1 MSISSVAYA
10 PTNGTANNSIANTS
24 ITNNSSANNASS
36 ASIKALDANIMTVFE
51 HQRLMVDDFLQ
62 ASDFHWLIAQEF
74 AVFTIK
80 RKQGQWQLKVGHY
93 IGIVLLPSGMTL
105 EILPKLMASASI
117 GHTPKQPF
125 FKPHQNS
132 DSDSDISQARQ
143 WVQNM
148 LSDLA
153 NISNRYPSKPPN
165 TKNLGQFNA
174 QVTPLPL
181 AAPSLSDWLACQ
193 FLQRLARYQPT
204 QHYQAQVDNQ
214 ATLQGRLLI
223 KEQLRRNSVQPHRF
237 VCERSVLSQDML
249 SNRLIKSALVWLAPL
264 LQTAMPPKSIQL
276 WQQVC
281 ALNHHER
288 QRLESVYQQAKRQ
301 LALQPLSQ
309 MQAQAAQQLLDLAYW
324 LLQCSDIETGN
335 GIDATLSAKQHLSR
349 PRLCLLIDMNQ
360 AFEQWASLRIGS
372 MFEQLNLN
380 YQALYQAQSVW
391 LNDAEGQACLS
402 IRPDL
407 LIYQTPSYDSIH
419 DDKDDDKNGRK
430 NPKDNAQSM
439 NQSINQSMSQDMTNA
454 KKMRDYS
461 HVIDIKWKHLS
472 HSGAISASD
481 AYQLT
486 SYAQAY
492 QAGQVWLVYPVQGS
506 SRQPVAL
513 RQLTHGGSNSNSH
526 DSNPVNLWLVPFDVL
541 SGTLN
546 GNLL

>member
-1 MSISSVAYA
+1 VFINSVAYA
-10 PTNGTANNSIANTS
+10 PTNGIANNSS
-24 ITNNSSANNASS
+24 TNNNS
-36 ASIKALDANIMTVFE
+36 ASNVNSTTMKALDTNIMTVFE
-51 HQRLMVDDFLQ
+51 HQRLTVHDFLQ
-62 ASDFHWLIAQEF
+62 ASDFQWLMAQEF

-105 EILPKLMASASI
+105 EILPKMIASASTSR
-117 GHTPKQPF
+117 TPQQQSF
-125 FKPHQNS
+125 EPHHNS
-132 DSDSDISQARQ
+132 ASDIRQARQ

-148 LSDLA
+148 LSDLI
-153 NISNRYPSKPPN
+153 NTSNQYHSKLPN

-181 AAPSLSDWLACQ
+181 SAPSLSDWLAHH
-193 FLQRLARYQPT
+193 FLQRLAHYQPT

-223 KEQLRRNSVQPHRF
+223 KEQLRRNSVQPHKF

-249 SNRLIKSALVWLAPL
+249 SNRVIKSALVWLAPL

-276 WQQVC
+276 WQSVH
-281 ALNHHER
+281 ALNYHER
-288 QRLESVYQQAKRQ
+288 QQLESVYQQAKRQ

-309 MQAQAAQQLLDLAYW
+309 LQANAAQQLLDLAYW
-324 LLQCSDIETGN
+324 LLQQSNIETGSGLDTN
-335 GIDATLSAKQHLSR
+335 LPSNQSSSR

-360 AFEQWASLRIGS
+360 VFEQWASLRIAS
-372 MFEQLNLN
+372 IFEQLNLN

-407 LIYQTPSYDSIH
+407 LIYQIPDNDIH
-419 DDKDDDKNGRK
+419 EDKSGRK
-430 NPKDNAQSM
+430 TPYKNRHGTAS
-439 NQSINQSMSQDMTNA
+439 A
-454 KKMRDYS
+454 KKTRNYS

-492 QAGQVWLVYPVQGS
+492 QAEQVWLVYPVQGNI
-506 SRQPVAL
+506 RQPVAL
-513 RQLTHGGSNSNSH
+513 RQQVQGSSDRDSKPSN
-526 DSNPVNLWLVPFDVL
+526 VAKLWLVPFDVL

-546 GNLL
+546 GKLPQE

>member
-1 MSISSVAYA
+1 MFINSVAYA
-10 PTNGTANNSIANTS
+10 PTNGIANNSS
-24 ITNNSSANNASS
+24 TNNSSASNVNSTTM
-36 ASIKALDANIMTVFE
+36 KALDTNIMTVFE
-51 HQRLMVDDFLQ
+51 HQRLTVHDFLQ
-62 ASDFHWLIAQEF
+62 ASDFQWLMAQEF

-105 EILPKLMASASI
+105 EILPKMIASASTSR
-117 GHTPKQPF
+117 TPQQQSF
-125 FKPHQNS
+125 EPHQNS
-132 DSDSDISQARQ
+132 ASDIRQARQ

-148 LSDLA
+148 LSDLI
-153 NISNRYPSKPPN
+153 NTSNQYHSKLPN

-174 QVTPLPL
+174 QMTPLPL
-181 AAPSLSDWLACQ
+181 SAPSLSYWLARQ
-193 FLQRLARYQPT
+193 FLQRLAHYQPT

-223 KEQLRRNSVQPHRF
+223 KEQLRRNSVQPHKF

-249 SNRLIKSALVWLAPL
+249 SNRVIKSALVWLAPL

-276 WQQVC
+276 WQSVH
-281 ALNHHER
+281 ALNYLER
-288 QRLESVYQQAKRQ
+288 QQLESVYQQAKRQ

-309 MQAQAAQQLLDLAYW
+309 LQANAAQQLLDLAYW
-324 LLQCSDIETGN
+324 LLQQSNIETGSGLDTN
-335 GIDATLSAKQHLSR
+335 LSSNQSSSR

-360 AFEQWASLRIGS
+360 AFEQWASLRIAS

-380 YQALYQAQSVW
+380 YQALHQAQSVW

-407 LIYQTPSYDSIH
+407 LIYQMPDNDIRE
-419 DDKDDDKNGRK
+419 DKSGRK
-430 NPKDNAQSM
+430 TPYKNSHGTAS
-439 NQSINQSMSQDMTNA
+439 A
-454 KKMRDYS
+454 KKTRNYS

-492 QAGQVWLVYPVQGS
+492 QAGQVWLVYPVQGNI
-506 SRQPVAL
+506 RQPVAL
-513 RQLTHGGSNSNSH
+513 RQQVQGSSDS
-526 DSNPVNLWLVPFDVL
+526 DSNPSNVAKLWLVPFDVL

-546 GNLL
+546 GKLPQE

>member
-1 MSISSVAYA
+1 MTSRVIQSESKAIGSNA
-10 PTNGTANNSIANTS
+10 NSIDIAN
-24 ITNNSSANNASS
+24 SAR
-36 ASIKALDANIMTVFE
+36 IKALDANIMTVFE
-51 HQRLMVDDFLQ
+51 HQRLMAHDFLQ
-62 ASDFHWLIAQEF
+62 ASDFHWLMAQEF

-105 EILPKLMASASI
+105 EILPKLIASAS
-117 GHTPKQPF
+117 TSRPQQQSF
-125 FKPHQNS
+125 EPHQNS
-132 DSDSDISQARQ
+132 DSDIGQIRQ

-148 LSDLA
+148 LSDLI
-153 NISNRYPSKPPN
+153 NSSNQRNGKSAN
-165 TKNLGQFNA
+165 TKSLGQFNS

-181 AAPSLSDWLACQ
+181 AAPSLSDWLARQ
-193 FLQRLARYQPT
+193 FLQRLAHYQPT

-223 KEQLRRNSVQPHRF
+223 KEQLRRNSVQPHKF

-276 WQQVC
+276 WQQVR
-281 ALNHHER
+281 ALNYHER

-309 MQAQAAQQLLDLAYW
+309 LQAQAAQQLLELAYW
-324 LLQCSDIETGN
+324 LLQRSDIQTGN
-335 GIDATLSAKQHLSR
+335 GIAASLSSQPLSR
-349 PRLCLLIDMNQ
+349 PRLCLLMDMNQ
-360 AFEQWASLRIGS
+360 AFEQWASLRIAS
-372 MFEQLNLN
+372 MFEQLNKN
-380 YQALYQAQSVW
+380 YQALHQAQSVW
-391 LNDAEGQACLS
+391 LNDAEGQTCLS

-407 LIYQTPSYDSIH
+407 LIYQTPNDDIREEKNARKHPYD
-419 DDKDDDKNGRK
+419 D
-430 NPKDNAQSM
+430 
-439 NQSINQSMSQDMTNA
+439 NQSMASA
-454 KKMRDYS
+454 KETRNYS

-472 HSGAISASD
+472 HSGALSASD

-492 QAGQVWLVYPVQGS
+492 QAGQVWLVYPVQGNV
-506 SRQPVAL
+506 RQPVAL
-513 RQLTHGGSNSNSH
+513 RQQIHGSGNADSHNSASAK
-526 DSNPVNLWLVPFDVL
+526 LWLMPFDVL

-546 GNLL
+546 GELPQEL

>member
-10 PTNGTANNSIANTS
+10 PTNGTANNSIAKNSVTKKS
-24 ITNNSSANNASS
+24 ITNNISR
-36 ASIKALDANIMTVFE
+36 ASIKALGTNIMTVFE
-51 HQRLMVDDFLQ
+51 HQRLLVDDFLQ

-80 RKQGQWQLKVGHY
+80 RKHGQWQLKVGHY

-105 EILPKLMASASI
+105 EILPKLIVSSSI
-117 GHTPKQPF
+117 VHTSKQPF

-132 DSDSDISQARQ
+132 DSDIGQARQ

-148 LSDLA
+148 LSDLT
-153 NISNRYPSKPPN
+153 NTSNRYPSKPPN
-165 TKNLGQFNA
+165 TKNLGQFNS
-174 QVTPLPL
+174 QMTPLPL
-181 AAPSLSDWLACQ
+181 AAPSLSDWLARQ
-193 FLQRLARYQPT
+193 FLQRLAHYQPT
-204 QHYQAQVDNQ
+204 QHYQTQVDNQ

-223 KEQLRRNSVQPHRF
+223 KEQLRRNSVQPHKF
-237 VCERSVLSQDML
+237 VCERSLLSQDML

-288 QRLESVYQQAKRQ
+288 QRLGSVYQQAKRQ
-301 LALQPLSQ
+301 LARQPLSQ
-309 MQAQAAQQLLDLAYW
+309 MQVQAAQQLLDLAYW

-335 GIDATLSAKQHLSR
+335 GIDASLSPNQPLSR

-360 AFEQWASLRIGS
+360 AFEQWASLRIAS
-372 MFEQLNLN
+372 MFAQLNSN
-380 YQALYQAQSVW
+380 YQALHQAQSVW
-391 LNDAEGQACLS
+391 LSDVEGQACLS

-407 LIYQTPSYDSIH
+407 LIYQTPSYDDIH
-419 DDKDDDKNGRK
+419 DDKKDRK
-430 NPKDNAQSM
+430 NSN
-439 NQSINQSMSQDMTNA
+439 NNTQSMSQDMTNA
-454 KKMRDYS
+454 KKTRDYS

-513 RQLTHGGSNSNSH
+513 RQQTHGSSNSDSH
-526 DSNPVNLWLVPFDVL
+526 DSDSANLWLVPFDVL

-546 GNLL
+546 GDLLQER

>member
-1 MSISSVAYA
+1 MFINSVAYA
-10 PTNGTANNSIANTS
+10 PTNGSV
-24 ITNNSSANNASS
+24 NNSSANNSIASNVNS
-36 ASIKALDANIMTVFE
+36 TTMKALDTNIMTVFE
-51 HQRLMVDDFLQ
+51 HQRLTVHDFLQ
-62 ASDFHWLIAQEF
+62 ASDFQWLMAQEF

-105 EILPKLMASASI
+105 EILPKMIASASTSR
-117 GHTPKQPF
+117 TPQQQF
-125 FKPHQNS
+125 YESHQNS
-132 DSDSDISQARQ
+132 ASDIRQARQ

-148 LSDLA
+148 LSDLI
-153 NISNRYPSKPPN
+153 NTSNQYHSKLPN

-181 AAPSLSDWLACQ
+181 SAPSLSDWLAHQ
-193 FLQRLARYQPT
+193 FLQRLAHYQPT

-214 ATLQGRLLI
+214 TTLQGRLLI
-223 KEQLRRNSVQPHRF
+223 KEQLRRNSVQPHKF

-249 SNRLIKSALVWLAPL
+249 SNRVIKSALVWLAPL

-276 WQQVC
+276 WQSVH
-281 ALNHHER
+281 ALNYHER
-288 QRLESVYQQAKRQ
+288 QQLESVYQQAKRQ

-309 MQAQAAQQLLDLAYW
+309 LQANAAQQLLDLAYW
-324 LLQCSDIETGN
+324 LLQQSNIETGSGLDTN
-335 GIDATLSAKQHLSR
+335 LSSNQSSSR

-360 AFEQWASLRIGS
+360 AFEQWASLRIAS

-380 YQALYQAQSVW
+380 YNALHQAQSVW

-407 LIYQTPSYDSIH
+407 LIYQTPDYDDVYH
-419 DDKDDDKNGRK
+419 DKNYGENPYK
-430 NPKDNAQSM
+430 NSHGTAS
-439 NQSINQSMSQDMTNA
+439 A
-454 KKMRDYS
+454 KKTRNYS

-492 QAGQVWLVYPVQGS
+492 QAGQVWLVYPVQGNI
-506 SRQPVAL
+506 RQPVAL
-513 RQLTHGGSNSNSH
+513 RQQVQGSGDS
-526 DSNPVNLWLVPFDVL
+526 DSNPSNVAKLWLMPFDVL

-546 GNLL
+546 GKLLQER